1 MGIQPSDL
9 TNCCLGQ
16 SAKRVFYALR
26 GEPKPFAPA
35 VECRR
40 SVEMI
45 RTHAAAT
52 AEPVFDDSFRAQL
65 ADLFR
70 WRRDVRR
77 FRREPISAELLSALL
92 EVACLAPS
100 VGLSQPWRFV
110 TVDDRARRAAVR
122 TSFEACNAQA
132 LASQVGERAIAYA
145 RLKLA
150 GLDDAPCHLA
160 VFAEPDPVQGGGLG
174 RTTMPETTAYSAVM
188 AVHTLWLAARAAGL
202 GLGWVSI
209 LEPAA
214 VKAALD
220 VPLDWTF
227 IGYFCL
233 GYPQGEDDTPE
244 LERLGWEYR
253 QLDKPSIVRR

>member
-1 MGIQPSDL
+1 MVGPHPAG
-9 TNCCLGQ
+9 T
-16 SAKRVFYALR
+16 AK
-26 GEPKPFAPA
+26 P
-35 VECRR
+35 
-40 SVEMI
+40 
-45 RTHAAAT
+45 T
-52 AEPVFDDSFRAQL
+52 FDDAFRTQL

-77 FRREPISAELLSALL
+77 FRRDPMPDGLLGALL
-92 EVACLAPS
+92 ELASLAPS

-110 TVDDRARRAAVR
+110 TVDDPARRAAVR
-122 TSFEACNAQA
+122 ASFQACNAQA
-132 LASQVGERAIAYA
+132 AAGQAAERAAPYA

-160 VFAEPDPVQGGGLG
+160 AFAEPDPVQGHGLG
-174 RTTMPETTAYSAVM
+174 RRTMPETTAYSAVM

-209 LEPAA
+209 LDPAA

-220 VPLDWTF
+220 VPPAWVF

-233 GYPQGEDDTPE
+233 GYPEAEAETPE
-244 LERLGWEYR
+244 LERLGWEC
-253 QLDKPSIVRR
+253 RRSVNPPILRR